1 VRWAAQTCEPP
12 STPAHLTTLIDPTLH
27 LRCPAPP
34 RDPSSLKL
42 IEVACG
48 TGRFHTFIKDNYPAM
63 QVGGLV
69 SADAPYCAPDCAVVW
84 APDCVEPGAGDQ
96 RAQPCSRPGA
106 APSRNR
112 PAPPHP
118 APLNPAP
125 LHLLTQPQT
134 IASDLSPYYLAAARD
149 NIAEWKAKRQP
160 SSDLGPGPDRAGT
173 TFMQCAA
180 EAIPVEDESLDVV
193 VCIYLFHELPEEVGR
208 CEGGVGGWVGWGG
221 GGGGPPPPPPPPAPP
236 GPRGPAGPPGP
247 PRHEGPASQGARE
260 AAEAPG
266 AHTPFTPLPAS
277 LSCAPQ
283 ARFAA
288 AREWARVLKPGGF
301 VVVADSCQLGD
312 RPAWDATLGAFGSF
326 NEPHYR

>member
-221 GGGGPPPPPPPPAPP
+221 GEGAGSESRKRERVCREGGAGRHGGRGRRRRAAPRRTVARW
-236 GPRGPAGPPGP
+236 RGKAG
-247 PRHEGPASQGARE
+247 R
-260 AAEAPG
+260 
-266 AHTPFTPLPAS
+266 
-277 LSCAPQ
+277 Q
-283 ARFAA
+283 AR
-288 AREWARVLKPGGF
+288 RRPPHLLGGLKSPRQHL
-301 VVVADSCQLGD
+301 A
-312 RPAWDATLGAFGSF
+312 
-326 NEPHYR
+326 E